1 MGDIEVSPA
10 KFHANQRLRWQE
22 IRNGTKEADKLT
34 NKKIN
39 NCIHAHTT
47 VRRVVNNVTKDLL
60 LHFDGNSKPAFVCG
74 PNAGDVSI
82 E

>member
-39 NCIHAHTT
+39 NKLYTRPYYRTA
-47 VRRVVNNVTKDLL
+47 
-60 LHFDGNSKPAFVCG
+60 GSKQRDEGSVIAF
-74 PNAGDVSI
+74 
-82 E
+82 